1 MQLGIGPSISK
12 VATTMRTFVVGF
24 LKDNLKLFF
33 NFQNTDFEHVGRG
46 SASFDGSNDVIT
58 ISDNSVFSFGDGST
72 DQGFSITAWVK
83 MVDATNFQIINKG
96 IFNTDGE
103 WNFRT
108 NSSDQLVF
116 ALYDESVS
124 STHESVV
131 SSAITSNQNQW
142 IHVAATYDGRGGTSA
157 NDGMELYIN
166 GVNST
171 NSRSGAGTY
180 VAMENLAGNVT
191 IGAGN
196 SAFANGSIAQV
207 GIWQRQLSSSEILNI
222 VYKEYSDLSGTEL
235 THLFAWYPLLTDADS
250 LVGVEGLTKY
260 DGSNSGATFNS
271 SVYGNN
277 APPKPRGVDNSS
289 AALADSIGSGSASFD
304 GSNDYVNCGLLDF
317 NTDDISI
324 VAWYKANAFDD
335 PNSAIVN
342 NRDSDTGTGKKGIQI
357 RVDSGGDD
365 IELFTD
371 CGSTTFSTKTDSFV
385 PVVGVW
391 THVAATIDRSA
402 LQSLYIDGVLQA
414 TTDISGESSTD
425 ITNTDNL
432 EIGRDE
438 SSNFFDGNIAQVGI
452 WVGRVLTQEEIQSIS
467 QKQYSELT
475 TSEKTN
481 LSSWLALDEV
491 FLGSNTSTSSV
502 SSSFYEGG
510 QIVEDKAGTLSTILV
525 DNYDTLDNWE
535 GSNAN
540 SSLSRNADGNLVI
553 TASGGSAGARL
564 KSSFT
569 TLETD
574 TMYLAEL
581 AVAGGTDTSIYF
593 RLDDEAYADTK
604 YGNGYLTPNT
614 DASNATPECMSVRFK
629 SDSTNTGL
637 YVQIG
642 NIDDT
647 KTAIIKSFK
656 LYKIVSGNYG
666 VLTDV

>member
-1 MQLGIGPSISK
+1 MRFGLGATVSR
-12 VATTMRTFVVGF
+12 VATNIRTFTIGF

-33 NFQNTDFEHVGRG
+33 DFKNTDLEHVGRG
-46 SASFDGSNDVIT
+46 SASFDGTNDVIT
-58 ISDNSVFSFGDGST
+58 ITDNSVFSFGDGST

-83 MVDATNFQIINKG
+83 MVDATNFQIMNKG

-124 STHESVV
+124 STHESVI

-166 GVNST
+166 GANSVST
-171 NSRSGAGTY
+171 RSGAGTY

-207 GIWQRQLSSSEILNI
+207 GIWQRQLSSSEVLNI

-250 LVGVEGLTKY
+250 LVGVQGLTRY

-289 AALADSIGSGSASFD
+289 AALADQIGSGSASFD
-304 GSNDYVNCGLLDF
+304 GSDDYIDCGIIDF

-324 VAWYKANAFDD
+324 VAWYKADTLGAYEGV
-335 PNSAIVN
+335 IN
-342 NRDSDTGTGKKGIQI
+342 NRDSSGDKPGIQI
-357 RVDSGGDD
+357 RIDDGGDD

-371 CGSTTFSTKTDSFV
+371 CGTTTFSTKTDSYV
-385 PVVGVW
+385 PSTGVW

-402 LQSLYIDGVLQA
+402 LQSLYIDGALQA
-414 TTDISGESSTD
+414 TTDISGQSSAD
-425 ITNTDNL
+425 LTNADNL
-432 EIGRDE
+432 RIGRSE
-438 SSNFFDGNIAQVGI
+438 ASAYFDGNIAQVGI

-475 TSEKTN
+475 TAEKTN
-481 LSSWLALDEV
+481 LTSWWGLDSSLTGQNLSITLDSNNTTTTTKSLE
-491 FLGSNTSTSSV
+491 NTSITH
-502 SSSFYEGG
+502 
-510 QIVEDKAGTLSTILV
+510 STTTATKITE
-525 DNYDTLDNWE
+525 DTL
-535 GSNAN
+535 
-540 SSLSRNADGNLVI
+540 
-553 TASGGSAGARL
+553 T
-564 KSSFT
+564 
-569 TLETD
+569 
-574 TMYLAEL
+574 
-581 AVAGGTDTSIYF
+581 
-593 RLDDEAYADTK
+593 
-604 YGNGYLTPNT
+604 NGK
-614 DASNATPECMSVRFK
+614 V
-629 SDSTNTGL
+629 
-637 YVQIG
+637 
-642 NIDDT
+642 
-647 KTAIIKSFK
+647 
-656 LYKIVSGNYG
+656 YKIVFTKTNVNTSGYCNLSHQQIGAAHTQIMNITSLSGTLTFYYRAAVSGRHLTIQSGGGGTQWAGTIDNISVEEYNGNPG
-666 VLTDV
+666 VLI

>member
-1 MQLGIGPSISK
+1 MRFGLGTTVSR
-12 VATTMRTFVVGF
+12 VATNIRTFTIGF

-33 NFQNTDFEHVGRG
+33 DFKNTDLEHVGRG
-46 SASFDGSNDVIT
+46 SASFDGTNDVIT
-58 ISDNSVFSFGDGST
+58 ITDNSVFSFGDGST

-83 MVDATNFQIINKG
+83 MVDATNFQIMNKG

-124 STHESVV
+124 STHESVI

-166 GVNST
+166 GANSVST
-171 NSRSGAGTY
+171 RSGAGTY

-207 GIWQRQLSSSEILNI
+207 GIWQRQLSSSEVLNI

-250 LVGVEGLTKY
+250 LVGVQGLTRY

-289 AALADSIGSGSASFD
+289 AALADQIGSGSASFD
-304 GSNDYVNCGLLDF
+304 G
-317 NTDDISI
+317 TDDYIDCGPIDFDTNDVSI
-324 VAWYKANAFDD
+324 VAWYKADTLGAYEG
-335 PNSAIVN
+335 IVN
-342 NRDSDTGTGKKGIQI
+342 NRDSSGDKPGIQI
-357 RVDSGGDD
+357 RIDDGGDD

-371 CGSTTFSTKTDSFV
+371 CGTTTFSTKTDSYV
-385 PVVGVW
+385 PSTGVW

-402 LQSLYIDGVLQA
+402 LQSLYIDGALQA
-414 TTDISGESSTD
+414 TTDISGQSSAD
-425 ITNTDNL
+425 LTNADNL
-432 EIGRDE
+432 RIGRSE
-438 SSNFFDGNIAQVGI
+438 ASAYFDGNIAQVGI

-475 TSEKTN
+475 TAEKTN
-481 LSSWLALDEV
+481 LTSWWGLDSSLTGQNLSITLDSNNTTTTTKSLE
-491 FLGSNTSTSSV
+491 NTSITHSVTEATKITS
-502 SSSFYEGG
+502 
-510 QIVEDKAGTLSTILV
+510 
-525 DNYDTLDNWE
+525 DTL
-535 GSNAN
+535 
-540 SSLSRNADGNLVI
+540 
-553 TASGGSAGARL
+553 T
-564 KSSFT
+564 
-569 TLETD
+569 
-574 TMYLAEL
+574 
-581 AVAGGTDTSIYF
+581 
-593 RLDDEAYADTK
+593 
-604 YGNGYLTPNT
+604 NGK
-614 DASNATPECMSVRFK
+614 V
-629 SDSTNTGL
+629 
-637 YVQIG
+637 
-642 NIDDT
+642 
-647 KTAIIKSFK
+647 
-656 LYKIVSGNYG
+656 YKIVFTKTNVNTSGYCNLSHQQIGAGSTAIMNITSLSGTLTFYYRAAVSGRHLTIQSGGGGTQWAGTIDNISVEEYNGNPG
-666 VLTDV
+666 VLI

>member
-1 MQLGIGPSISK
+1 MRFGLGTTVSR
-12 VATTMRTFVVGF
+12 VATNIRTFTIAF

-33 NFQNTDFEHVGRG
+33 DFKNTDLEHVGRG
-46 SASFDGSNDVIT
+46 SASFDGTNDVIT
-58 ISDNSVFSFGDGST
+58 ITDNSVFSFGDGST

-83 MVDATNFQIINKG
+83 MVDATNFQIMNKG

-124 STHESVV
+124 STHESVI

-166 GVNST
+166 GANSVST
-171 NSRSGAGTY
+171 RSGAGTY

-207 GIWQRQLSSSEILNI
+207 GIWQRQLSSSEVLNI

-250 LVGVEGLTKY
+250 LVGVQGLTRY

-289 AALADSIGSGSASFD
+289 AALADQIGSGSASFD
-304 GSNDYVNCGLLDF
+304 GSDDYIDCGIIDF

-324 VAWYKANAFDD
+324 VAWYKADTLGAYEGV
-335 PNSAIVN
+335 IN
-342 NRDSDTGTGKKGIQI
+342 NRDSSGDKPGIQI
-357 RVDSGGDD
+357 RIDDGGDD

-371 CGSTTFSTKTDSFV
+371 CGTTTFSTKTDSYV
-385 PVVGVW
+385 PSTGVW

-402 LQSLYIDGVLQA
+402 LQSLYIDGALQA
-414 TTDISGESSTD
+414 TTDISGQSSAD
-425 ITNTDNL
+425 LTNADNL
-432 EIGRDE
+432 RIGRSE
-438 SSNFFDGNIAQVGI
+438 ASAYFDGNIAQVGI

-475 TSEKTN
+475 TAEKTN
-481 LSSWLALDEV
+481 LTSWWGLDSSLTGQNLSITLDSNNTTTTTKSLE
-491 FLGSNTSTSSV
+491 NTSITHSVTEATKITS
-502 SSSFYEGG
+502 
-510 QIVEDKAGTLSTILV
+510 
-525 DNYDTLDNWE
+525 DTL
-535 GSNAN
+535 
-540 SSLSRNADGNLVI
+540 
-553 TASGGSAGARL
+553 T
-564 KSSFT
+564 
-569 TLETD
+569 
-574 TMYLAEL
+574 
-581 AVAGGTDTSIYF
+581 
-593 RLDDEAYADTK
+593 
-604 YGNGYLTPNT
+604 NGK
-614 DASNATPECMSVRFK
+614 V
-629 SDSTNTGL
+629 
-637 YVQIG
+637 
-642 NIDDT
+642 
-647 KTAIIKSFK
+647 
-656 LYKIVSGNYG
+656 YKIVFTKTNVNTSGYCNLSHQQIGAGSTAIMNITSLSGTLTFYYRAAVSGRHLTIQSGGGGTQWAGTIDNISVEEYNGNPG
-666 VLTDV
+666 VLI

>member
-1 MQLGIGPSISK
+1 MRFGLGASVSS
-12 VATTMRTFVVGF
+12 VATNIRTFVVGF

-33 NFQNTDFEHVGRG
+33 DFKNTDLEHVGRG
-46 SASFDGSNDVIT
+46 SASFDGTNDVIT
-58 ISDNSVFSFGDGST
+58 ITDNSVFSFGDGST

-83 MVDATNFQIINKG
+83 MVDATNFQIMNKG

-124 STHESVV
+124 STHESVI

-166 GVNST
+166 GANSVST
-171 NSRSGAGTY
+171 RSGAGTY

-207 GIWQRQLSSSEILNI
+207 GIWQRQLSSSEVLNI

-250 LVGVEGLTKY
+250 LVGVQGLTRY

-289 AALADSIGSGSASFD
+289 AALADQIGSGSASFD
-304 GSNDYVNCGLLDF
+304 GSDDYIDCGIIDF

-324 VAWYKANAFDD
+324 VAWYKADTLGAYEGV
-335 PNSAIVN
+335 IN
-342 NRDSDTGTGKKGIQI
+342 NRDSSGDKPGIQI
-357 RVDSGGDD
+357 RIDDGGDD

-371 CGSTTFSTKTDSFV
+371 CGTTTFSTKTDSYV
-385 PVVGVW
+385 PSTGVW

-402 LQSLYIDGVLQA
+402 LQSLYIDGALQA
-414 TTDISGESSTD
+414 TTDISGQSSAD
-425 ITNTDNL
+425 LTNADNL
-432 EIGRDE
+432 RIGRSE
-438 SSNFFDGNIAQVGI
+438 ASAYFDGNIAQVGI

-475 TSEKTN
+475 TAEKTN
-481 LSSWLALDEV
+481 LTSWWGLDSSLTGQNLSITLDSNNTTTTTKSLE
-491 FLGSNTSTSSV
+491 NTSITH
-502 SSSFYEGG
+502 
-510 QIVEDKAGTLSTILV
+510 STTTATKITE
-525 DNYDTLDNWE
+525 DTL
-535 GSNAN
+535 
-540 SSLSRNADGNLVI
+540 
-553 TASGGSAGARL
+553 T
-564 KSSFT
+564 
-569 TLETD
+569 
-574 TMYLAEL
+574 
-581 AVAGGTDTSIYF
+581 
-593 RLDDEAYADTK
+593 
-604 YGNGYLTPNT
+604 NGK
-614 DASNATPECMSVRFK
+614 V
-629 SDSTNTGL
+629 
-637 YVQIG
+637 
-642 NIDDT
+642 
-647 KTAIIKSFK
+647 
-656 LYKIVSGNYG
+656 YKIVFTKTNVNTSGYCNLSHQQIGAGSTAIMNITSLSGTLTFYYRAAVSGRHLTIQSGGGGTQWAGTIDNISVEEYNGNPG
-666 VLTDV
+666 VLI

>member
-1 MQLGIGPSISK
+1 MRFGLGATVSR
-12 VATTMRTFVVGF
+12 VATNIRTFTIGF

-33 NFQNTDFEHVGRG
+33 DFKNTDLEHVGRG
-46 SASFDGSNDVIT
+46 SASFDGTNDVIT
-58 ISDNSVFSFGDGST
+58 ITDNSVFSFGDGST

-83 MVDATNFQIINKG
+83 MVDATNFQIMNKG

-124 STHESVV
+124 STHESVI

-166 GVNST
+166 GANSVST
-171 NSRSGAGTY
+171 RSGAGTY

-207 GIWQRQLSSSEILNI
+207 GIWQRQLSSSEVLNI

-250 LVGVEGLTKY
+250 LVGVQGLTRY

-289 AALADSIGSGSASFD
+289 AALADQIGSGSASFD
-304 GSNDYVNCGLLDF
+304 G
-317 NTDDISI
+317 TDDYIDCGPIDFDTNDVSI
-324 VAWYKANAFDD
+324 VAWYKADTLGAYEG
-335 PNSAIVN
+335 IVN
-342 NRDSDTGTGKKGIQI
+342 NRDSSGDKPGIQI
-357 RVDSGGDD
+357 RIDDGGDD

-371 CGSTTFSTKTDSFV
+371 CGTTTFSTKTDSYV
-385 PVVGVW
+385 PSTGVW

-402 LQSLYIDGVLQA
+402 LQSLYIDGALQA
-414 TTDISGESSTD
+414 TTDISGQSSAD
-425 ITNTDNL
+425 LTNADNL
-432 EIGRDE
+432 RIGRSE
-438 SSNFFDGNIAQVGI
+438 ASAYFDGNIAQVGI

-475 TSEKTN
+475 TAEKTN
-481 LSSWLALDEV
+481 LTSWWGLDSSLTGQNLSITLDSNNTTTTTKSLE
-491 FLGSNTSTSSV
+491 NTSITH
-502 SSSFYEGG
+502 
-510 QIVEDKAGTLSTILV
+510 STTTATKITE
-525 DNYDTLDNWE
+525 DTL
-535 GSNAN
+535 
-540 SSLSRNADGNLVI
+540 
-553 TASGGSAGARL
+553 T
-564 KSSFT
+564 
-569 TLETD
+569 
-574 TMYLAEL
+574 
-581 AVAGGTDTSIYF
+581 
-593 RLDDEAYADTK
+593 
-604 YGNGYLTPNT
+604 NGK
-614 DASNATPECMSVRFK
+614 V
-629 SDSTNTGL
+629 
-637 YVQIG
+637 
-642 NIDDT
+642 
-647 KTAIIKSFK
+647 
-656 LYKIVSGNYG
+656 YKIVFTKTNVNTSGYCNLSHQQIGAGSTAIMNITSLSGTLTFYYRAAVSGRHLTIQSGGGGTQWAGTIDNISVEEYNGNPG
-666 VLTDV
+666 VLI

>member
-1 MQLGIGPSISK
+1 MRFGLSATLSR
-12 VATTMRTFVVGF
+12 VATNIRTFVVGF

-33 NFQNTDFEHVGRG
+33 DFKNTDLEHVGRG
-46 SASFDGSNDVIT
+46 SASFDGTNDVIT
-58 ISDNSVFSFGDGST
+58 ITDNSVFSFGDGST

-83 MVDATNFQIINKG
+83 MVEATNFQIMNKG

-124 STHESVV
+124 STHESVI

-166 GVNST
+166 GANSVST
-171 NSRSGAGTY
+171 RSGAGTY

-207 GIWQRQLSSSEILNI
+207 GIWQRQLSSSEVLNI

-250 LVGVEGLTKY
+250 LVGVQGLTRY

-289 AALADSIGSGSASFD
+289 AALADQIGSGSASFD
-304 GSNDYVNCGLLDF
+304 GSDDYIDCGIIDF

-324 VAWYKANAFDD
+324 VAWYKADTLGAYEGV
-335 PNSAIVN
+335 IN
-342 NRDSDTGTGKKGIQI
+342 NRDSSGDKPGIQI
-357 RVDSGGDD
+357 RIDDGGDD

-371 CGSTTFSTKTDSFV
+371 CGTTTFSTKTDSYV
-385 PVVGVW
+385 PSTGVW

-402 LQSLYIDGVLQA
+402 LQSLYIDGALQA
-414 TTDISGESSTD
+414 TTDISGQSSAD
-425 ITNTDNL
+425 LTNADNL
-432 EIGRDE
+432 RIGRSE
-438 SSNFFDGNIAQVGI
+438 ASAYFDGNIAQVGI

-475 TSEKTN
+475 TAEKTN
-481 LSSWLALDEV
+481 LTSWWGLDSSLTGQNLSITLDSNNTTTTTKSLE
-491 FLGSNTSTSSV
+491 NTSITHSVTEATKITS
-502 SSSFYEGG
+502 
-510 QIVEDKAGTLSTILV
+510 
-525 DNYDTLDNWE
+525 DTL
-535 GSNAN
+535 
-540 SSLSRNADGNLVI
+540 
-553 TASGGSAGARL
+553 T
-564 KSSFT
+564 
-569 TLETD
+569 
-574 TMYLAEL
+574 
-581 AVAGGTDTSIYF
+581 
-593 RLDDEAYADTK
+593 
-604 YGNGYLTPNT
+604 NGK
-614 DASNATPECMSVRFK
+614 V
-629 SDSTNTGL
+629 
-637 YVQIG
+637 
-642 NIDDT
+642 
-647 KTAIIKSFK
+647 
-656 LYKIVSGNYG
+656 YKIVFTKTNVNTSGYCNLSHQQIGAAHTQIMNITSLSGTLTFYYRAAVSGRHLTIQSGGGGTQWAGTIDNISVEEYNGNPG
-666 VLTDV
+666 VLE

>member
-1 MQLGIGPSISK
+1 MRFGLGATVSR
-12 VATTMRTFVVGF
+12 VATNIRTFVVGF

-33 NFQNTDFEHVGRG
+33 DFKNTDLEHVGRG
-46 SASFDGSNDVIT
+46 SASFDGTNDVIT
-58 ISDNSVFSFGDGST
+58 ITDNSVFSFGDGST

-83 MVDATNFQIINKG
+83 MVDATNFQIMNKG

-124 STHESVV
+124 STHESVI

-166 GVNST
+166 GANSVST
-171 NSRSGAGTY
+171 RSGAGTY

-207 GIWQRQLSSSEILNI
+207 GIWQRQLSSSEVLNI

-250 LVGVEGLTKY
+250 LVGVQGLTRY

-289 AALADSIGSGSASFD
+289 AALADQIGSGSASFD
-304 GSNDYVNCGLLDF
+304 GSDDYIDCGIIDF

-324 VAWYKANAFDD
+324 VAWYKADTLGAYEGV
-335 PNSAIVN
+335 IN
-342 NRDSDTGTGKKGIQI
+342 NRDSSGDKPGIQI
-357 RVDSGGDD
+357 RIDDGGDD

-371 CGSTTFSTKTDSFV
+371 CGTTTFSTKTDSYV
-385 PVVGVW
+385 PSTGVW

-402 LQSLYIDGVLQA
+402 LQSLYIDGALQA
-414 TTDISGESSTD
+414 TTDISGQSSAD
-425 ITNTDNL
+425 LTNADNL
-432 EIGRDE
+432 RIGRSE
-438 SSNFFDGNIAQVGI
+438 ASAYFDGNIAQVGI

-475 TSEKTN
+475 TAEKTN
-481 LSSWLALDEV
+481 LTSWWGLDSSLTGQNLSITLDSNNTTTTTKSLE
-491 FLGSNTSTSSV
+491 NTSITHSVTEATKITS
-502 SSSFYEGG
+502 
-510 QIVEDKAGTLSTILV
+510 
-525 DNYDTLDNWE
+525 DTL
-535 GSNAN
+535 
-540 SSLSRNADGNLVI
+540 
-553 TASGGSAGARL
+553 T
-564 KSSFT
+564 
-569 TLETD
+569 
-574 TMYLAEL
+574 
-581 AVAGGTDTSIYF
+581 
-593 RLDDEAYADTK
+593 
-604 YGNGYLTPNT
+604 NGK
-614 DASNATPECMSVRFK
+614 V
-629 SDSTNTGL
+629 
-637 YVQIG
+637 
-642 NIDDT
+642 
-647 KTAIIKSFK
+647 
-656 LYKIVSGNYG
+656 YKIVFTKTNVNTSGYCNLSHQQIGAAHTQIMNITSLSGTLTFYYRAAVSGRHLTIQSGGGGTQWAGTIDNISVEEYNGNPG
-666 VLTDV
+666 VLE

>member
-1 MQLGIGPSISK
+1 MRFGLGATVSR
-12 VATTMRTFVVGF
+12 VATNIRTFVVGF

-33 NFQNTDFEHVGRG
+33 DFKNTDLEHVGRG
-46 SASFDGSNDVIT
+46 SASFDGTNDVIT
-58 ISDNSVFSFGDGST
+58 ITDNSVFSFGDGST
-72 DQGFSITAWVK
+72 DQGFSITACVK
-83 MVDATNFQIINKG
+83 MVDATNFQIMNKG

-124 STHESVV
+124 STHESVI

-166 GVNST
+166 GANSVST
-171 NSRSGAGTY
+171 RSGAGTY

-207 GIWQRQLSSSEILNI
+207 GIWQRQLSSSEVLNI

-250 LVGVEGLTKY
+250 LVGVQGLTRY

-289 AALADSIGSGSASFD
+289 AALADQIGSGSASFD
-304 GSNDYVNCGLLDF
+304 GSDDYIDCGIIDF

-324 VAWYKANAFDD
+324 VAWYKADTLGAYEGV
-335 PNSAIVN
+335 IN
-342 NRDSDTGTGKKGIQI
+342 NRDSSGDKPGIQI
-357 RVDSGGDD
+357 RIDDGGDD

-371 CGSTTFSTKTDSFV
+371 CGTTTFSTKTDSYV
-385 PVVGVW
+385 PSTGVW

-402 LQSLYIDGVLQA
+402 LQSLYIDGALQA
-414 TTDISGESSTD
+414 TTDISGQSSAD
-425 ITNTDNL
+425 LTNADNL
-432 EIGRDE
+432 RIGRSE
-438 SSNFFDGNIAQVGI
+438 ASAYFDGNIAQVGI

-475 TSEKTN
+475 TAEKTN
-481 LSSWLALDEV
+481 LTSWWGLDSSLTGQNLSITLDSNNTTTTTKSLE
-491 FLGSNTSTSSV
+491 NTSITHSVTEATKITS
-502 SSSFYEGG
+502 
-510 QIVEDKAGTLSTILV
+510 
-525 DNYDTLDNWE
+525 DTL
-535 GSNAN
+535 
-540 SSLSRNADGNLVI
+540 
-553 TASGGSAGARL
+553 T
-564 KSSFT
+564 
-569 TLETD
+569 
-574 TMYLAEL
+574 
-581 AVAGGTDTSIYF
+581 
-593 RLDDEAYADTK
+593 
-604 YGNGYLTPNT
+604 NGK
-614 DASNATPECMSVRFK
+614 V
-629 SDSTNTGL
+629 
-637 YVQIG
+637 
-642 NIDDT
+642 
-647 KTAIIKSFK
+647 
-656 LYKIVSGNYG
+656 YKIVFTKTNVNTSGYCNLSHQQIGAAHTQIMNITSLSGTLTFYYRAAVSGRHLTIQSGGGGTQWAGTIDNISVEEYNGNPG
-666 VLTDV
+666 VLI

>member
-1 MQLGIGPSISK
+1 MRFGLGTTVSR
-12 VATTMRTFVVGF
+12 VATNIRTFTIGF

-33 NFQNTDFEHVGRG
+33 DFKNTDLEHVGRG

-83 MVDATNFQIINKG
+83 MVDATNFQIMNKG

-124 STHESVV
+124 STHESVI
-131 SSAITSNQNQW
+131 SSALTTYQNQW

-171 NSRSGAGTY
+171 NSRAGGGTY

-207 GIWQRQLSSSEILNI
+207 GIWQRQLSSSEVLNI

-250 LVGVEGLTKY
+250 LVGVQGLTRY

-277 APPKPRGVDNSS
+277 APRKPRGVDNSK
-289 AALADSIGSGSASFD
+289 AALADQIGSGSASFD
-304 GSNDYVNCGLLDF
+304 GSDDYIDCGIIDF

-324 VAWYKANAFDD
+324 VAWYKANSLGAYDG
-335 PNSAIVN
+335 IVS
-342 NRDSDTGTGKKGIQI
+342 NRDSSGTKPGIQI
-357 RVDSGGDD
+357 RIDDGGDD

-385 PVVGVW
+385 PSTGVW

-402 LQSLYIDGVLQA
+402 LQSLYIDGALQA
-414 TTDISGESSTD
+414 TTDISGQSSADLTSA
-425 ITNTDNL
+425 DNL
-432 EIGRDE
+432 RIGRNE
-438 SSNFFDGNIAQVGI
+438 ATSYFNGNIAQVGI

-481 LSSWLALDEV
+481 LSSWWGLDSSLTGQNQSIVLDE
-491 FLGSNTSTSSV
+491 NDTTTTSV
-502 SSSFYEGG
+502 SLNGNESALAN
-510 QIVEDKAGTLSTILV
+510 VTGTTTTSIT
-525 DNYDTLDNWE
+525 
-535 GSNAN
+535 
-540 SSLSRNADGNLVI
+540 GNL
-553 TASGGSAGARL
+553 TAG
-564 KSSFT
+564 
-569 TLETD
+569 
-574 TMYLAEL
+574 
-581 AVAGGTDTSIYF
+581 
-593 RLDDEAYADTK
+593 
-604 YGNGYLTPNT
+604 
-614 DASNATPECMSVRFK
+614 
-629 SDSTNTGL
+629 
-637 YVQIG
+637 
-642 NIDDT
+642 
-647 KTAIIKSFK
+647 K
-656 LYKIVSGNYG
+656 LYKLVFTKAETLNSGYDQWREGGGSYTTIYATSALGAGTYTLYFQAVESQPLQWQSGGGTPWQGSITNISLEEYDGNPG
-666 VLTDV
+666 VLE

>member
-1 MQLGIGPSISK
+1 MRFGLGTTVSR
-12 VATTMRTFVVGF
+12 VATNIRTFTIAF

-33 NFQNTDFEHVGRG
+33 DFKNTDLEHVGRG
-46 SASFDGSNDVIT
+46 SASFDGTNDVIT
-58 ISDNSVFSFGDGST
+58 ITDNSVFSFGDGST

-83 MVDATNFQIINKG
+83 MVDATNFQIMNKG

-124 STHESVV
+124 STHESVI

-166 GVNST
+166 GANSVST
-171 NSRSGAGTY
+171 RSGAGTY

-207 GIWQRQLSSSEILNI
+207 GIWQRQLSSSEVLNI

-250 LVGVEGLTKY
+250 LVGVQGLTRY

-277 APPKPRGVDNSS
+277 APRKPRGVDNSS
-289 AALADSIGSGSASFD
+289 AALADQIGSGSASFD
-304 GSNDYVNCGLLDF
+304 GSDDYIDCGIIDF

-324 VAWYKANAFDD
+324 VAWYKADTLGAYEGV
-335 PNSAIVN
+335 IN
-342 NRDSDTGTGKKGIQI
+342 NRDSSGDKPGIQI
-357 RVDSGGDD
+357 RIDDGGDD

-371 CGSTTFSTKTDSFV
+371 CGTTTFSTKTDSYV
-385 PVVGVW
+385 PSTGVW

-402 LQSLYIDGVLQA
+402 LQSLYIDGALQA
-414 TTDISGESSTD
+414 TTDISGQSSAD
-425 ITNTDNL
+425 LTNADNL
-432 EIGRDE
+432 RIGRSE
-438 SSNFFDGNIAQVGI
+438 ASAYFDGNIAQVGI

-481 LSSWLALDEV
+481 LTSWWGLDSSLTGQNLSITLDSNNTTTTTKSLE
-491 FLGSNTSTSSV
+491 NTSITHSVTEATKITS
-502 SSSFYEGG
+502 
-510 QIVEDKAGTLSTILV
+510 
-525 DNYDTLDNWE
+525 DTL
-535 GSNAN
+535 
-540 SSLSRNADGNLVI
+540 
-553 TASGGSAGARL
+553 T
-564 KSSFT
+564 
-569 TLETD
+569 
-574 TMYLAEL
+574 
-581 AVAGGTDTSIYF
+581 
-593 RLDDEAYADTK
+593 
-604 YGNGYLTPNT
+604 NGK
-614 DASNATPECMSVRFK
+614 V
-629 SDSTNTGL
+629 
-637 YVQIG
+637 
-642 NIDDT
+642 
-647 KTAIIKSFK
+647 
-656 LYKIVSGNYG
+656 YKIVFTKTNVNTSGYCNLSHQQIGAGSTAIMNITSLSGTLTFYYRAAVSGRHLTIQSGGGGTQWAGTIDNISVEEYNGNPG
-666 VLTDV
+666 VLI

>member
-1 MQLGIGPSISK
+1 MRFGLGATVSR
-12 VATTMRTFVVGF
+12 VATNIRTFTIGF

-33 NFQNTDFEHVGRG
+33 DFKNTDLEHVGRG

-58 ISDNSVFSFGDGST
+58 ITDNSVFSFGDGST

-83 MVDATNFQIINKG
+83 MVDATNFQIMNKG

-124 STHESVV
+124 STHESVI

-166 GVNST
+166 GANSVST
-171 NSRSGAGTY
+171 RSGAGTY

-207 GIWQRQLSSSEILNI
+207 GIWQRQLSSSEVLNI

-250 LVGVEGLTKY
+250 LVGVQGLTRY

-289 AALADSIGSGSASFD
+289 AALADQIGSGSASFD
-304 GSNDYVNCGLLDF
+304 GSDDYIDCGIIDF

-324 VAWYKANAFDD
+324 VAWYKADTLGAYEGV
-335 PNSAIVN
+335 IN
-342 NRDSDTGTGKKGIQI
+342 NRDSSGDKPGIQI
-357 RVDSGGDD
+357 RIDDGGDD

-371 CGSTTFSTKTDSFV
+371 CGTTTFSTKTDSYV
-385 PVVGVW
+385 PSTGVW

-402 LQSLYIDGVLQA
+402 LQSLYIDGALQA
-414 TTDISGESSTD
+414 TTDISGQSSAD
-425 ITNTDNL
+425 LTNADNL
-432 EIGRDE
+432 RIGRSE
-438 SSNFFDGNIAQVGI
+438 ASAYFDGNIAQVGI

-475 TSEKTN
+475 TAEKTN
-481 LSSWLALDEV
+481 LTSWWGLDSSLTGQNLSITLDSNNTTTTTKSLE
-491 FLGSNTSTSSV
+491 NTSITH
-502 SSSFYEGG
+502 
-510 QIVEDKAGTLSTILV
+510 STTTATKITE
-525 DNYDTLDNWE
+525 DTL
-535 GSNAN
+535 
-540 SSLSRNADGNLVI
+540 
-553 TASGGSAGARL
+553 T
-564 KSSFT
+564 
-569 TLETD
+569 
-574 TMYLAEL
+574 
-581 AVAGGTDTSIYF
+581 
-593 RLDDEAYADTK
+593 
-604 YGNGYLTPNT
+604 NGK
-614 DASNATPECMSVRFK
+614 V
-629 SDSTNTGL
+629 
-637 YVQIG
+637 
-642 NIDDT
+642 
-647 KTAIIKSFK
+647 
-656 LYKIVSGNYG
+656 YKIVFTKTNVNTSGYCNLSHQQIGAAHTQIMNITSLSGTLTFYYRAAVSGRHLTIQSGGGGTQWAGTIDNISVEEYNGNPG
-666 VLTDV
+666 VLI

>member
-1 MQLGIGPSISK
+1 MRFGLGATVSR
-12 VATTMRTFVVGF
+12 VATNIRTFTIGF

-33 NFQNTDFEHVGRG
+33 DFKNTDLEHVGRG
-46 SASFDGSNDVIT
+46 SASFDGTNDVIT
-58 ISDNSVFSFGDGST
+58 ITDNSVFSFGDGST

-83 MVDATNFQIINKG
+83 MVDATNFQIMNKG

-124 STHESVV
+124 STHESVI

-166 GVNST
+166 GANSVST
-171 NSRSGAGTY
+171 RSGAGTY

-207 GIWQRQLSSSEILNI
+207 GIWQRQLSSSEVLNI

-250 LVGVEGLTKY
+250 LVGVQGLTRY

-289 AALADSIGSGSASFD
+289 AALADQIGSGSASFD
-304 GSNDYVNCGLLDF
+304 GSDDYIDCGIIDF

-324 VAWYKANAFDD
+324 VAWYKADTLGAYEGV
-335 PNSAIVN
+335 IN
-342 NRDSDTGTGKKGIQI
+342 NRDSSGDKPGIQI
-357 RVDSGGDD
+357 RIDDGGDD

-371 CGSTTFSTKTDSFV
+371 CGTTTFSTKTDSYV
-385 PVVGVW
+385 PSTGVW

-402 LQSLYIDGVLQA
+402 LQSLYIDGALQA
-414 TTDISGESSTD
+414 TTDISGQSSAD
-425 ITNTDNL
+425 LTNADNL
-432 EIGRDE
+432 RIGRSE
-438 SSNFFDGNIAQVGI
+438 ASAYFDGNIAQVGI

-475 TSEKTN
+475 TAEKTN
-481 LSSWLALDEV
+481 LTSWWGLDSSLTGQNLSITLDSNNTATTTKSLE
-491 FLGSNTSTSSV
+491 NTSITHSTVTATKITS
-502 SSSFYEGG
+502 
-510 QIVEDKAGTLSTILV
+510 
-525 DNYDTLDNWE
+525 DTLTE
-535 GSNAN
+535 GK
-540 SSLSRNADGNLVI
+540 V
-553 TASGGSAGARL
+553 
-564 KSSFT
+564 
-569 TLETD
+569 
-574 TMYLAEL
+574 
-581 AVAGGTDTSIYF
+581 
-593 RLDDEAYADTK
+593 
-604 YGNGYLTPNT
+604 
-614 DASNATPECMSVRFK
+614 
-629 SDSTNTGL
+629 
-637 YVQIG
+637 
-642 NIDDT
+642 
-647 KTAIIKSFK
+647 
-656 LYKIVSGNYG
+656 YKIVFTKTNVNTSGYCNLSHQQIGAGSTAIMNITSLSGTLTFYYRAAVSGRHLTIQSGGGGTQWAGTIDIISVEEYNGNPG
-666 VLTDV
+666 VLI

>member
-1 MQLGIGPSISK
+1 MRFGLGATVSR
-12 VATTMRTFVVGF
+12 VATNIRTFTIGF

-33 NFQNTDFEHVGRG
+33 DFKNTDLEHVGRG
-46 SASFDGSNDVIT
+46 SASFDGTNDVIT
-58 ISDNSVFSFGDGST
+58 ITDNSVFSFGDGST

-83 MVDATNFQIINKG
+83 MVDATNFQIMNKG

-124 STHESVV
+124 STHESVI

-166 GVNST
+166 GANSVST
-171 NSRSGAGTY
+171 RSGAGTY

-207 GIWQRQLSSSEILNI
+207 GIWQRQLSSSEVLNI

-250 LVGVEGLTKY
+250 LVGVQGLTRY
-260 DGSNSGATFNS
+260 DGSNSGETFNS

-289 AALADSIGSGSASFD
+289 AALADQIGSGSASFD
-304 GSNDYVNCGLLDF
+304 GSDDYIDCGIIDF

-324 VAWYKANAFDD
+324 VAWYKADTLGAYEGV
-335 PNSAIVN
+335 IN
-342 NRDSDTGTGKKGIQI
+342 NRDSSGDKPGIQI
-357 RVDSGGDD
+357 RIDDGGDD

-371 CGSTTFSTKTDSFV
+371 CGTTTFSTKTDSYV
-385 PVVGVW
+385 PSTGVW

-402 LQSLYIDGVLQA
+402 LQSLYIDGALQA
-414 TTDISGESSTD
+414 TTDISGQSSAD
-425 ITNTDNL
+425 LTNADNL
-432 EIGRDE
+432 RIGRSE
-438 SSNFFDGNIAQVGI
+438 ASAYFDGNIAQVGI

-481 LSSWLALDEV
+481 LTSWWGLDSSLTGQNLSITLDSNNTTTTTKSLE
-491 FLGSNTSTSSV
+491 NTSITHSV
-502 SSSFYEGG
+502 TEATK
-510 QIVEDKAGTLSTILV
+510 ITE
-525 DNYDTLDNWE
+525 DTL
-535 GSNAN
+535 
-540 SSLSRNADGNLVI
+540 
-553 TASGGSAGARL
+553 T
-564 KSSFT
+564 
-569 TLETD
+569 
-574 TMYLAEL
+574 
-581 AVAGGTDTSIYF
+581 
-593 RLDDEAYADTK
+593 
-604 YGNGYLTPNT
+604 NGK
-614 DASNATPECMSVRFK
+614 V
-629 SDSTNTGL
+629 
-637 YVQIG
+637 
-642 NIDDT
+642 
-647 KTAIIKSFK
+647 
-656 LYKIVSGNYG
+656 YKIVFTKTNVNTSGYCNLSHQQIGAGSTAIMNITSLSGTLTFYYRAAVSGRHLTIQSGGGGTQWAGTIDNISVEEYNGNPG
-666 VLTDV
+666 VLI